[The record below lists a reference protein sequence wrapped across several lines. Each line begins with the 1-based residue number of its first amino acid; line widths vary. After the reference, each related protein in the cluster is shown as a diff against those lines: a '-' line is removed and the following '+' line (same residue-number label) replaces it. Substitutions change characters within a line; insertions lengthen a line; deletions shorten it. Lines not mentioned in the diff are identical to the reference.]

1 MPAQSY
7 SQYFNIDEK
16 YHSVVTRDLIEKGEV
31 RWDGFYP
38 HETFI
43 HLLRQTVDML
53 SGKEAKSIWVEGTY
67 GTGKSHAALTLKCL
81 LEASDSE
88 VRRYFTD
95 FGLSMDLCNKFLA
108 ARSESMNGKLI
119 LIHRIGSAQ
128 IKSDDDLI
136 WAVQNS
142 VAEALSEAG
151 IENQAAGT
159 IKDALIDWVNEKPAN
174 KAYLD
179 ALLKE
184 TPFDFGGRDV
194 EQLLEELSSDN
205 EKSIEYLMNKLVEL
219 CRANGILGMNM
230 DAEKLARW
238 LHQVIAANQLGAI
251 VFIWDEF
258 SEYFKNCRNALTGFQ
273 TLIEVSQSSP
283 FYFIIVTHESD
294 GLITNTSDRSKIGNR
309 FIEPRVLIELPDNMA
324 FQLMRKAMKETDDPV
339 MKTEW
344 SQVKQGLNNRLTSV
358 RNTIT
363 TGAKRHAKAGLKTV
377 LSDEDLQ
384 GIVPLHPYA
393 ALILKHIS
401 RVFTA
406 SQRSMFDFITAR
418 DPDADNEGKANSGDQ
433 DIEKVLVCRA
443 FKWFIN
449 HHSARGSENLMTVDL
464 LWDFFNVKAGGNMN
478 PDALEILSNFDTLTS
493 EFRLDSDQ
501 QRVLKTVLLMNAIC
515 TRVQEADM
523 LVPTYE
529 NIDLAFLGT
538 SWGAMGKASS
548 IARALVHRDPP
559 LQPVLFEEPLENG
572 SMRVIPKA
580 TGGVDIGAIKD
591 RIRGQLSTQILV
603 QDGGFDKD
611 IKVPA
616 NLSGHFNVST
626 VCVNPKSAQIF
637 NNGIREAKN
646 RAENSPDQ
654 FQLCVIL
661 AMTDEERSET
671 GRQIQGVLI
680 SGIPENLL
688 LLDGTTNTFSPYL
701 ENYITNR
708 AYSEYYLKSDKKQS
722 GQFAAY
728 ASRNLESW
736 REQVKNGQFRLYDVK
751 HPNGQM
757 RVDLSSMM
765 DLLQEINLAKFPF
778 GIEQYNVNPTMF
790 TRMSMGQGA
799 ECGLTETEK
808 GSFTSSNVKTRLSTA
823 LGGAWKV
830 SGKYWEDPAKQS
842 LVIVKIKQ
850 TVEDV
855 IAAGF
860 QKNGRIDIIDIF
872 EALRSAPYG
881 FTVSNL
887 TAFVLGF
894 VLKEYANDQ
903 YFWSN
908 GATRPMSPEL
918 MKGAIKNALDQSVTP
933 KANYRPEAIV
943 TMSEEIRQFLAGTA
957 SVFHDSMDRCG
968 SVDAAAGVIRQGMKR
983 LDFPIWCVKSILD
996 HEDVQTDIGV
1006 VREQIDQ
1013 YMGIANIKN
1022 YENDSTESDLAT
1034 SIGAAMK
1041 KYPSLVADLGKLF
1054 VSQKCREGMKAYLDG
1069 YRNGE
1074 LPTLAAA
1081 IKDDGAYVSEV
1092 KKKCNAEEANWVW
1105 SADTVNAKI
1114 DEVIIEYG
1122 IIAESNTMIA
1132 PAASYL
1138 GCMRNW
1144 RDRIQNFRISLEAME
1159 NEVGTLRELLELL
1172 CDMKKNGGMVQE
1184 AKKERF
1190 LELLKEK
1197 KNDFH
1202 ALYVHQADMFRRV
1215 ASSWLSELEDGDVDE
1230 LFATMDTGVF
1240 TDAANKYFKSVEEKV
1255 AAFLKAKVKARLEQL
1270 WREKTDTLSPHDW
1283 SRHYETPILCM
1294 FDDSERL
1301 AAKEVFDVFL
1311 KQNPNQAEADKAMTY
1326 LWNGTFYERLA
1337 SQAERD
1343 RCLRERV
1350 VGDYVYMLPDIGE
1363 VRAYLRS
1370 YASMVHPYDWMDNS
1384 IIRNKIEQMADKR
1397 YKTGG
1402 AAEAQ
1407 EAIDELTL
1415 DDVRAYL
1422 KDLIKADMKVGI
1434 AILKK
1439 KPR

>member
-7 SQYFNIDEK
+7 SQYFKIDEK
-16 YHSVVTRDLIEKGEV
+16 YHSVVTKDLIEKGEV
-31 RWDGFYP
+31 RWDAFYP
-38 HETFI
+38 HETFV

-53 SGKEAKSIWVEGTY
+53 SGKESKSIWVEGTY
-67 GTGKSHAALTLKCL
+67 GTGKSHAALALKCL
-81 LEASDSE
+81 LEASDNE
-88 VRRYFTD
+88 VRHYFTD

-108 ARSESMNGKLI
+108 ARSESINGKLI

-128 IKSDDDLI
+128 IKGDDDLV

-142 VAEALSEAG
+142 VAEALSKAG
-151 IENQAAGT
+151 ITNQAAGT

-184 TPFDFGGRDV
+184 VPFEFGGRDV

-205 EKSIEYLMNKLVEL
+205 ETSIEYLMNKLVTL
-219 CRANGILGMNM
+219 CRANGILCMNM
-230 DAEKLARW
+230 DAERLAQW
-238 LHQVIAANQLGAI
+238 LHQVIAVNHLGAI

-324 FQLMRKAMKETDDPV
+324 FRLMAQAMKETDDPV
-339 MKTEW
+339 MKAEW
-344 SQVKQGLNNRLTSV
+344 VKVKQGLNARLTSV

-363 TGAKRHAKAGLKTV
+363 AGAKKHAKAGPKTL

-384 GIVPLHPYA
+384 EIVPLHPYA

-418 DPDADNEGKANSGDQ
+418 DPDEEKTGKSGQ
-433 DIEKVLVCRA
+433 DTEKALVCRA

-449 HHSARGSENLMTVDL
+449 HHSARESENLMTVDL

-478 PDALEILSNFDTLTS
+478 PDALEILNNFDTLTS
-493 EFRLDSDQ
+493 EFQLDTDQ

-538 SWGAMGKASS
+538 GWAPGKAEN

-603 QDGGFDKD
+603 QDGEFGKD

-616 NLSGHFNVST
+616 NLTGHFTMSMVY
-626 VCVNPKSAQIF
+626 VNPKSAQIF
-637 NNGIREAKN
+637 NSGIRDAKN
-646 RAENSPDQ
+646 RADNNSDH

-661 AMTDEERSET
+661 AMTDEERSEAS
-671 GRQIQGVLI
+671 RQIQSALA

-688 LLDGTTNTFSPYL
+688 LLDGTTNTFTPYL

-728 ASRNLESW
+728 ANRNLESW
-736 REQVKNGQFRLYDVK
+736 REQVKNGQFRLYDKK

-757 RVDLSSMM
+757 RVDFSAMA

-799 ECGLTETEK
+799 ECGLSETEK

-823 LGGAWKV
+823 LSGAWKAP
-830 SGKYWEDPAKQS
+830 GKYWEDPAKQG
-842 LVIVKIKQ
+842 LVIVKIKRK
-850 TVEDV
+850 VEEV

-872 EALRSAPYG
+872 EELRSAPYG
-881 FTVSNL
+881 FTASNL

-894 VLKEYANDQ
+894 VLKEYANEQ

-908 GATRPMSPEL
+908 GTTRPMSPEL

-933 KANYRPEAIV
+933 KANYRPEALV
-943 TMSEEIRQFLAGTA
+943 TMSEEVRQFLTGTA
-957 SVFHDSMDRCG
+957 AIFHDSLDRCG

-996 HEDVQTDIGV
+996 REDVQTDIGV
-1006 VREQIDQ
+1006 IAELIDQ

-1022 YENDSTESDLAT
+1022 YEKDTTESDLAT

-1041 KYPSLVADLGKLF
+1041 NHLSLIPDLEKLF
-1054 VSQKCREGMKAYLDG
+1054 VSQKCREGMKAYLDS

-1074 LPTLAAA
+1074 LSALAAA
-1081 IKDDGAYVSEV
+1081 VKDNGAYVSEV

-1105 SADTVNAKI
+1105 SAETVNAKI
-1114 DEVIIEYG
+1114 DEVIVEYG
-1122 IIAESNTMIA
+1122 IIAESNTVIA

-1144 RDRIQNFRISLEAME
+1144 RDCVQNFRVSFEAME
-1159 NEVGTLRELLELL
+1159 NETGDLRELLDLL
-1172 CDMKKNGGMVQE
+1172 CDMKKNGGMIQE
-1184 AKKERF
+1184 SKKDRF
-1190 LELLKEK
+1190 RELLKEK
-1197 KNDFH
+1197 KDDFH
-1202 ALYVHQADMFRRV
+1202 SLYVHQTDMFRKI
-1215 ASSWLSELEDGDVDE
+1215 AASWLTELEDGDVDE
-1230 LFATMDTGVF
+1230 LFTAYMDTGVF
-1240 TDAANKYFKSVEEKV
+1240 TDAASKYFKSVEEKV
-1255 AAFLKAKVKARLEQL
+1255 SAFLKAKVKARLEQL
-1270 WREKTDTLSPHDW
+1270 WREKTDTLSPRDW

-1294 FDDSERL
+1294 FDDSERM

-1311 KQNPNQAEADKAMTY
+1311 KQSPTQAEADKAMTY
-1326 LWNGTFYERLA
+1326 LWNGTFYSRLA
-1337 SQAERD
+1337 SQEERD
-1343 RCLRERV
+1343 RCMRERV
-1350 VGDYVYMLPDIGE
+1350 VGDYVYMLPDIDE

-1370 YASMVHPYDWMDNS
+1370 HASMVQPYEWMDNS

-1415 DDVRAYL
+1415 DDVRTYL
-1422 KDLIKADMKVGI
+1422 KDLIKTDMRVGI

-1439 KPR
+1439 KRH

>member
-7 SQYFNIDEK
+7 SQYFKIDEK
-16 YHSVVTRDLIEKGEV
+16 YHAVVTRDLIEKGEV

-43 HLLRQTVDML
+43 RFLRQTVDVL
-53 SGKEAKSIWVEGTY
+53 SGKESKSIWVEGTY
-67 GTGKSHAALTLKCL
+67 GTGKSHAALALKCL
-81 LEASDSE
+81 LEAPDSE

-95 FGLSMDLCNKFLA
+95 FGLNMDLCNKFLA
-108 ARSESMNGKLI
+108 ARSESINGKLI

-128 IKSDDDLI
+128 IKNDDDLV

-142 VAEALSEAG
+142 VAGALSKAG
-151 IENQAAGT
+151 ITNQAAGT
-159 IKDALIDWVNEKPAN
+159 MRDALVDWVNEKPAN

-184 TPFDFGGRDV
+184 TPFEYGGRNV
-194 EQLLEELSSDN
+194 EELLAELSSDN
-205 EKSIEYLMNKLVEL
+205 ETSIEYLMNKLSAL
-219 CRANGILGMNM
+219 CRANGILCMNM
-230 DAEKLARW
+230 DAERLAQW
-238 LHQVIAANQLGAI
+238 LHQVIAVNHLGAI

-273 TLIEVSQSSP
+273 TLAEVSQSSP

-324 FQLMRKAMKETDDPV
+324 FRLMAQAMKETDDPV
-339 MKTEW
+339 MKGEW
-344 SQVKQGLNNRLTSV
+344 AQVRQGLNNRLTSV

-363 TGAKRHAKAGLKTV
+363 AGAKKHAKAGPKTL

-384 GIVPLHPYA
+384 KIVPLHPYA

-418 DPDADNEGKANSGDQ
+418 DPEADDKERAGHNNQ
-433 DIEKVLVCRA
+433 DSEKVLVCRA

-449 HHSARGSENLMTVDL
+449 HHSARESDNLMTVDL

-478 PDALEILSNFDTLTS
+478 PDALEILNNFDTLTS
-493 EFRLDSDQ
+493 EFRLDPDQ

-538 SWGAMGKASS
+538 GWVPGKAVN

-591 RIRGQLSTQILV
+591 RIRGQLSTQILA
-603 QDGGFDKD
+603 QDGSFGKD
-611 IKVPA
+611 IKIPA
-616 NLSGHFNVST
+616 NLTGHFTMSMAY
-626 VCVNPKSAQIF
+626 VNPKSAQIF
-637 NNGIREAKN
+637 NNSIRDVKK
-646 RAENSPDQ
+646 RAENDPDHY
-654 FQLCVIL
+654 QLCVIL
-661 AMTDEERSET
+661 AMTDEERSEAA
-671 GRQIQGVLI
+671 RQIQNALA

-688 LLDGTTNTFSPYL
+688 LLDGTTNTFTPYL

-708 AYSEYYLKSDKKQS
+708 AYSEYYLKANTTQS

-728 ASRNLESW
+728 AARNLESW
-736 REQVKNGQFRLYDVK
+736 REQVKNGQFRLYDNK

-757 RVDLSSMM
+757 RVDFSALT

-778 GIEQYNVNPTMF
+778 GVEQYNVNPTLF

-799 ECGLTETEK
+799 ECGLSETEK
-808 GSFTSSNVKTRLSTA
+808 GSFASSNVKTRLSAA
-823 LGGAWKV
+823 LSGAWNTP
-830 SGKYWEDPAKQS
+830 GKYWEDPAKQG
-842 LVIVKIKQ
+842 LIIVKIKQ
-850 TVEDV
+850 KVEEV

-860 QKNGRIDIIDIF
+860 QKNGRVDVIDIF
-872 EALRSAPYG
+872 EQLRRAPYG
-881 FTVSNL
+881 FTASNL

-894 VLKEYANDQ
+894 VLKEYANEQ

-908 GATRPMSPEL
+908 GTTRPMTPEL
-918 MKGAIKNALDQSVTP
+918 MKGAVKNALDQSVAP

-943 TMSEEIRQFLAGTA
+943 TMSEEVRQFLTGTT
-957 SVFHDSMDRCG
+957 VIFHDSLDHCG
-968 SVDAAAGVIRQGMKR
+968 SVDAAAGVIRQGIKR

-996 HEDVQTDIGV
+996 REDVHTDAGLIAQV
-1006 VREQIDQ
+1006 IDQ
-1013 YMGIANIKN
+1013 YVGIANIKN
-1022 YENDSTESDLAT
+1022 YDRDTTESDLAT

-1041 KYPSLVADLGKLF
+1041 KNPSLIPDLEKLF
-1054 VSQKCREGMKAYLDG
+1054 VSQKCREGMRAYLDG
-1069 YRNGE
+1069 YRAGK
-1074 LPTLAAA
+1074 LPELAAA
-1081 IKDDGAYVSEV
+1081 IKDNGAYVSEV
-1092 KKKCNAEEANWVW
+1092 RKKCNAEEANWVW

-1114 DEVIIEYG
+1114 DEVILEYD
-1122 IIAESNTMIA
+1122 IIAESNSMIA
-1132 PAASYL
+1132 PAASYP

-1144 RDRIQNFRISLEAME
+1144 RDRIQNFRISFEAME
-1159 NEVGTLRELLELL
+1159 NETGDLRELLELL
-1172 CDMKKNGGMVQE
+1172 CDMKKNGGVISE
-1184 AKKERF
+1184 AKKGRF

-1197 KNDFH
+1197 KDDFH
-1202 ALYVHQADMFRRV
+1202 LLYTHQADMFRKI
-1215 ASSWLSELEDGDVDE
+1215 AASWLTELEDGDADE
-1230 LFATMDTGVF
+1230 LFTAHMDTGVF
-1240 TDAANKYFKSVEEKV
+1240 TDAANKYFKSAEEKV
-1255 AAFLKAKVKARLEQL
+1255 SAFLKAKVKARLEQL
-1270 WREKTDTLSPHDW
+1270 WREKTDTLSPRDW

-1301 AAKEVFDVFL
+1301 TAKEAFDVFL
-1311 KQNPNQAEADKAMTY
+1311 KQAPNQAEADHAMTY
-1326 LWNGTFYERLA
+1326 LWNGTFYDRLA

-1343 RCLRERV
+1343 CCMRERV
-1350 VGDYVYMLPDIGE
+1350 VGDYVYMLPDIDE

-1370 YASMVHPYDWMDNS
+1370 YASMVHPYDWLDNS
-1384 IIRNKIEQMADKR
+1384 VIRNKIEQMADKR

-1402 AAEAQ
+1402 AAQAQ
-1407 EAIDELTL
+1407 EAIDELAL
-1415 DDVRAYL
+1415 DDVRGYL
-1422 KDLIKADMKVGI
+1422 KDLIKTDMKVGI

>member
-7 SQYFNIDEK
+7 SQYFKIDEK

-31 RWDGFYP
+31 RWDRFYP

-53 SGKEAKSIWVEGTY
+53 SGKESKSIWVEGTY
-67 GTGKSHAALTLKCL
+67 GTGKSHAALALKCL

-95 FGLSMDLCNKFLA
+95 FGLNMDLCNKFLA
-108 ARSESMNGKLI
+108 ARSESINGKLI

-128 IKSDDDLI
+128 IKSDDDLV

-142 VAEALSEAG
+142 VAEALSKAG
-151 IENQAAGT
+151 ITNQAAGT
-159 IKDALIDWVNEKPAN
+159 MKDALIDWVNEKPAN

-184 TPFDFGGRDV
+184 APFEFGGRNV
-194 EQLLEELSSDN
+194 EQLVEELSSDN
-205 EKSIEYLMNKLVEL
+205 ETSIEYLMNKLAAL

-230 DAEKLARW
+230 DAERLAQW
-238 LHQVIAANQLGAI
+238 LHQVIAVNHLGAI

-283 FYFIIVTHESD
+283 LYFIIVTHESD

-324 FQLMRKAMKETDDPV
+324 FRLMRKAMKETDDPV
-339 MKTEW
+339 MKGEW
-344 SQVKQGLNNRLTSV
+344 DKVKQGLNNRLTSV

-363 TGAKRHAKAGLKTV
+363 TGAKKHAKAGPKTL

-384 GIVPLHPYA
+384 EIVPLHPYA

-418 DPDADNEGKANSGDQ
+418 DPDEGDEEKTGSGDQ
-433 DIEKVLVCRA
+433 NSEKVLVCRA

-478 PDALEILSNFDTLTS
+478 PDALEILNNFDILTS
-493 EFRLDSDQ
+493 EFRLSPDQ

-538 SWGAMGKASS
+538 GWAPGKAKS
-548 IARALVHRDPP
+548 IAMALVHRDPP
-559 LQPVLFEEPLENG
+559 LQPVLFEVPLENG

-580 TGGVDIGAIKD
+580 TGGIDIGAIKD
-591 RIRGQLSTQILV
+591 RIRSQLSTQILV
-603 QDGGFDKD
+603 QDGEFGKD
-611 IKVPA
+611 IKIPA
-616 NLSGHFNVST
+616 NLVGHFTMSMVY
-626 VCVNPKSAQIF
+626 VNSKSAQIF
-637 NNGIREAKN
+637 NNAIRDAKK
-646 RAENSPDQ
+646 RAENDPDH
-654 FQLCVIL
+654 FQLCTIL
-661 AMTDEERSET
+661 AMTDEERSEA
-671 GRQIQGVLI
+671 GRQIQNILV

-688 LLDGTTNTFSPYL
+688 LLDATTNTFTPYL

-708 AYSEYYLKSDKKQS
+708 AYSEYYLKGDGDQS
-722 GQFAAY
+722 RQFAAY
-728 ASRNLESW
+728 AVRNLESW
-736 REQVKNGQFRLYDVK
+736 REQVKNGQFRLYDHK

-757 RVDLSSMM
+757 RVDFSAMS
-765 DLLQEINLAKFPF
+765 DLLQEINLTKFPF

-799 ECGLTETEK
+799 ECGLSETEK
-808 GSFTSSNVKTRLSTA
+808 GSFTSSNVKNRLSTA
-823 LGGAWKV
+823 LSGAWKTP
-830 SGKYWEDPAKQS
+830 GEYWEDPTKQG
-842 LVIVKIKQ
+842 LVIVKVKQ
-850 TVEDV
+850 KVEGV

-872 EALRSAPYG
+872 EELRRAPYG
-881 FTVSNL
+881 FTASNL

-894 VLKEYANDQ
+894 VLKEYANEQ

-908 GATRPMSPEL
+908 GTTRPMSPEL

-943 TMSEEIRQFLAGTA
+943 RMSGEVRRFLTGTA
-957 SVFHDSMDRCG
+957 VIFHDSLDRCG
-968 SVDAAAGVIRQGMKR
+968 SVDAAASIIRQGMKR
-983 LDFPIWCVKSILD
+983 LEFPIWCVKSILD
-996 HEDVQTDIGV
+996 RVDVQTDAGV
-1006 VREQIDQ
+1006 IAEVIDQ

-1022 YENDSTESDLAT
+1022 YDRDTTESDLAT
-1034 SIGAAMK
+1034 NIGTAMEK
-1041 KYPSLVADLGKLF
+1041 NPSLISDLEKLL
-1054 VSQKCREGMKAYLDG
+1054 VSQKCREGMKAYLDSYCAG
-1069 YRNGE
+1069 KLTE
-1074 LPTLAAA
+1074 LAAA
-1081 IKDDGAYVSEV
+1081 IKDNGTYVSEV

-1114 DEVIIEYG
+1114 DEVIVEYG

-1144 RDRIQNFRISLEAME
+1144 RDRIQNFRISFEAME
-1159 NEVGTLRELLELL
+1159 NEAGDLRELLDLL
-1172 CDMKKNGGMVQE
+1172 CDMKKNGGMIPE
-1184 AKKERF
+1184 SKKERF

-1197 KNDFH
+1197 KDDFH
-1202 ALYVHQADMFRRV
+1202 SLYIHQIDMFRKI
-1215 ASSWLSELEDGDVDE
+1215 AASWLTELEDGDVDE
-1230 LFATMDTGVF
+1230 LFTAYMDTGVF
-1240 TDAANKYFKSVEEKV
+1240 TDAANKYFKSIEEKV
-1255 AAFLKAKVKARLEQL
+1255 SAFLKAKVKARLEQL
-1270 WREKTDTLSPHDW
+1270 WREKTDTLSPRDW
-1283 SRHYETPILCM
+1283 SRHYETPVLCM
-1294 FDDSERL
+1294 FDDNERL
-1301 AAKEVFDVFL
+1301 TAKEVFDVFL

-1326 LWNGTFYERLA
+1326 LWNGTFYDRLA

-1343 RCLRERV
+1343 RCMRERV
-1350 VGDYVYMLPDIGE
+1350 VGDYVYILTDIDE
-1363 VRAYLRS
+1363 VRTYLRS

-1397 YKTGG
+1397 YKIDG

-1415 DDVRAYL
+1415 DDVRTYL
-1422 KDLIKADMKVGI
+1422 KDLIKTDMKVGI